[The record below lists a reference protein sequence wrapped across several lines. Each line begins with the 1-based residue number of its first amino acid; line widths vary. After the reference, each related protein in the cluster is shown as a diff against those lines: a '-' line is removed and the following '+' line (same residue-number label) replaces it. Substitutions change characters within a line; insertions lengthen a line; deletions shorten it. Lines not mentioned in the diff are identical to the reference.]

1 MSTCWTRKRVL
12 VTGGAGFIGSHL
24 AEALVEAGA
33 EVTVLDDL
41 SSGRRENLEA
51 VHRRIRLVDAT
62 VCDRARVQEAVR
74 GQQVVFHLAANA
86 NVPRSV
92 VEPDLDFTT
101 NAVGSF
107 NVLRACVESG
117 ARAIVAS
124 SAAVY
129 GPPRY
134 APMDEEHPLRPI
146 SPHGAAKV
154 AMEQLGF
161 TYSAVHG
168 LKFTSIRIFNT
179 FGERQT
185 QYVMVDLLRKLSENA
200 DQLEV
205 LGSGAQSRSYCH
217 VSDACRLFMDVARS
231 DLALGRAVNLTGDP
245 AISIRDL
252 AAMLVDLLNLRG
264 RTQISFS
271 GQSWPGDI
279 ENLSGDG
286 RWAKQFLSFEC
297 RVTLREGLNRLI
309 GWLERERGWRLRH

>member
-51 VHRRIRLVDAT
+51 VHQRIRLVDAT
-62 VCDRARVQEAVR
+62 VCDRASVQDAVR
-74 GQQVVFHLAANA
+74 KQEVVFHLAANA

-92 VEPDLDFTT
+92 SEPDLDFKT

-146 SPHGAAKV
+146 SPYGAAKV

-161 TYSAVHG
+161 AYSAVHG

-185 QYVMVDLLRKLSENA
+185 QYVMVDLLRKLSENP
-200 DQLEV
+200 DELEV
-205 LGSGAQSRSYCH
+205 LGDGEQSRSYCH
-217 VSDACRLFMDVARS
+217 VSDACRLFMRVAES
-231 DLALGRAVNLTGDP
+231 DQTYGRAVNLTGEVML
-245 AISIRDL
+245 SIRDL
-252 AAMLVDLLNLRG
+252 AGTLVELLNLRG
-264 RTQISFS
+264 RTRIRFS

-279 ENLSGDG
+279 QNLSGDG
-286 RWAKQFLSFEC
+286 SWAKRFLSFEC
-297 RVTLREGLNRLI
+297 QVSLRDGLNRLI
-309 GWLERERGWRLRH
+309 DWLERERGWRLRQ